1 METVCDSI
9 TNLLPTKDHVQTL
22 QNLGERPGCNVTVEL
37 GERILK
43 DGPTTGS
50 AAGVVSGEQKLAQM
64 GWLSFSRLHG
74 LLFLHYLW
82 GPRNTL
88 LKLCASMLGMKKLGS
103 GKHERGFSDHCHCLF
118 LVSGS

>member
-22 QNLGERPGCNVTVEL
+22 QNLGERPGYNVTVEL

-43 DGPTTGS
+43 DGLTMGS

-64 GWLSFSRLHG
+64 GWLSFSCLHG

-82 GPRNTL
+82 GTSQHLIEVMCKYARHEE
-88 LKLCASMLGMKKLGS
+88 AGLG
-103 GKHERGFSDHCHCLF
+103 
-118 LVSGS
+118 